1 MSVNWEQI
9 NKSLSSTPTEI
20 ITIQD
25 TLASLGI
32 NDINVCDADSVIQA
46 LNKLIDN
53 WWEDVKKS
61 IDNISY
67 EMVGNF
73 LTALGILLSRL
84 LSSAAAAVTD
94 IFLIEILSGNLLNS
108 IVSAVVFALALLPG
122 GEIILQYYLIYNLKR
137 DLIRRAELGNIL
149 YKQTNIIIELLSSF
163 YNLFKFDEDLLYTDL
178 KKALKNIRKAEAILG
193 REISKNFYGEQPLI
207 LDQISRVDYYIEKAI
222 NNLTHEN
229 YDVVYNYIR
238 LINNEYGIVA
248 DLPKG
253 LDVFGWTLYFNNIQT
268 QVSSRFFT
276 YTNEYGTREYD
287 NEVNMKN
294 MQYRQFISA
303 MIKIMPPILQR
314 IILNATFK
322 DASKIIFERIPVWA
336 NNIKLLKDLK
346 KILDNSVSV
355 PNKFLDT
362 YLSMNNVSKTPDPQ
376 LFRNPATKDITWR
389 NITSKISL
397 EEAGVLLF
405 PSYWKYIQNVG
416 GILQNMLLPVMTI
429 LKNVDS
435 EIESVLNKQ
444 TNLSIAELSVNQFK
458 WISELNG
465 ARTILATLIN
475 TQTLRTDYA
484 KINLD
489 PITIYNTTVQSEI
502 AINKLKQ
509 FIRDKYF
516 DSKTNT
522 SKVQAADTV
531 YEVAQKYL
539 GNLLLNIYIIVNP
552 VAAKNTITGLQAMKT
567 GLRKQIIEDKRE
579 IILCSNFLNIVETN
593 PLFKTFKPYLDKLL
607 NDLEQTRVG
616 NSIAKQIKT
625 GDLSGIINILEGYWA
640 VNNVEKLLNCESK
653 KSGEIIDSSKLGLDL
668 NVNIEVANKIER
680 SLSQLRDQQN
690 IILDTIPKIMEQLD
704 SL

>member
-46 LNKLIDN
+46 LNQLIDN

-73 LTALGILLSRL
+73 LTTLGILLSRL
-84 LSSAAAAVTD
+84 LSSAAAAITD

-122 GEIILQYYLIYNLKR
+122 GEIILQYYLISNLKR

-193 REISKNFYGEQPLI
+193 REISKNFYGEQPQI

-222 NNLTHEN
+222 NNLSHEN

-268 QVSSRFFT
+268 QISSRFFT

-322 DASKIIFERIPVWA
+322 DASKIIFERIPVWT

-362 YLSMNNVSKTPDPQ
+362 YFSINNVSKTPEPA

-416 GILQNMLLPVMTI
+416 GILQNMLLPAMTI

-489 PITIYNTTVQSEI
+489 PITIYNTTVQSEV

-552 VAAKNTITGLQAMKT
+552 AAAKNTITGLQAMKT

-607 NDLEQTRVG
+607 NDLEQTKVG

-640 VNNVEKLLNCESK
+640 VNNIEKLLNCESK

-668 NVNIEVANKIER
+668 NVNIEIANKIER

-690 IILDTIPKIMEQLD
+690 IILDTIPRIMEQLE